1 MPDDR
6 HYERT
11 FVLRNL
17 PPPPCIV
24 LDVGCGLPENVSY
37 MLKGGYLVYGLDVRA
52 LPSNYILPYGFYFIE
67 GDVRKTILPDALVD
81 VVTCVS
87 SLEHVGVAGRYGVI
101 EEDKE
106 GDRKA
111 MSEMKRVLKDRGLL
125 LLTTHF
131 GVRAV
136 YEGLHRVYDEEQIR
150 GLTQGFSVEAEEYY
164 CREEVEPYRY
174 PTHDWR
180 PCEKEEASK
189 KHQYHGLIFLKL
201 RKGG

>member
-1 MPDDR
+1 MPGDR
-6 HYERT
+6 HFERS

-17 PPPPCIV
+17 PSPPCTV
-24 LDVGCGLPENVSY
+24 LDVGCGLPDNVSY
-37 MLKGGYLVYGLDVRA
+37 MLNRGYLVYGLDVRDI
-52 LPSNYILPYGFYFIE
+52 PPNYILPYDFCFVKA
-67 GDVRKTILPDALVD
+67 DVRKTGLSDNLVD

-87 SLEHVGVAGRYGVI
+87 SLEHVGVAGRYGMM
-101 EEDKE
+101 EEDEE

-111 MSEMKRVLKDRGLL
+111 MAEMRRVLKDEGLL

-136 YEGLHRVYDEEQIR
+136 YEGLHRIYDEEQIR
-150 GLTQGFSVEAEEYY
+150 DLTRGFSVESEEYY

-180 PCEKEEASK
+180 PCEKEEAAK
-189 KHQYHGLIFLKL
+189 KHQYHGLICLKL
-201 RKGG
+201 RKKG

>member
-6 HYERT
+6 HYERS

-17 PPPPCIV
+17 PLTPCTV
-24 LDVGCGLPENVSY
+24 LDVGCGLPDNASY
-37 MLKGGYLVYGLDVRA
+37 MLNRGYRVYGLDIRG
-52 LPSNYILPYGFYFIE
+52 LPPNYILPHGFRFVKA
-67 GDVRKTILPDALVD
+67 DVRKTDLPDALVD

-87 SLEHVGVAGRYGVI
+87 SLEHVGVTGRYGVI

-111 MSEMKRVLKDRGLL
+111 IAEMRRVLKDDGLL

-131 GVRAV
+131 GVREV
-136 YEGLHRVYDEEQIR
+136 YEGLHRIYDEEQII
-150 GLTQGFSVEAEEYY
+150 GLIQGFSVEAEEYY

-189 KHQYHGLIFLKL
+189 KHQYHGLICLKL
-201 RKGG
+201 RKAG